1 MHSSPPS
8 KCRHTA
14 SSALETSSASDTK
27 RRKITA
33 EQGSGP
39 AAAESIRYDPP
50 SGESCGEP
58 APVVPGSP
66 APSATVAVAPTL
78 PPTESSGG
86 MNPSPPGAYVCFS
99 VYRTGSF
106 EF

>member
-86 MNPSPPGAYVCFS
+86 MNPSPPGAYV
-99 VYRTGSF
+99 
-106 EF
+106 